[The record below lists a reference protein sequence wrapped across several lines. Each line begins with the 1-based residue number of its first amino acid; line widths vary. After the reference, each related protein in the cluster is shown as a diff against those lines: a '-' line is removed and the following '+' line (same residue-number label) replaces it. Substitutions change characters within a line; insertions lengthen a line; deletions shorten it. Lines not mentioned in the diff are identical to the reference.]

1 MARRRLAPALRY
13 LLLAALAAVVGLNV
27 YALNAERLVGD
38 RLPMPF
44 GYGAAVV
51 LSGSMEPEL
60 SAGDL
65 VIVGDSGSVEVGDVV
80 VYQDGNVL
88 VVHRV
93 VEIDGDVMVTKG
105 DANNVADAPMS
116 VSAVRG
122 EVLASIPLL
131 GTVVGWLKSPA
142 GTVLV
147 LAAAVVLLEAP
158 RWAERR
164 REEEER
170 RAVLAEIER
179 LRCELRR

>member
-1 MARRRLAPALRY
+1 MARVRRAPVLRY
-13 LLLAALAAVVGLNV
+13 LLLALLAAVVGLNV
-27 YALNAERLVGD
+27 YALNAERLAGN

-60 SAGDL
+60 STGDL
-65 VIVGDSGSVEVGDVV
+65 VIVGDGGPVEVGDVV
-80 VYQDGNVL
+80 VYQDGNLL

-93 VEIDGDVMVTKG
+93 VETEGGVMVTKG
-105 DANNVADAPMS
+105 DANNVADEPVA

-122 EVLASIPLL
+122 EVLASIPFL
-131 GTVVGWLKSPA
+131 GTVVSWLKSPV

-147 LAAAVVLLEAP
+147 LAAAVMLLEAP

-179 LRCELRR
+179 LKRELRR

>member
-1 MARRRLAPALRY
+1 MARVRQAPVLRY
-13 LLLAALAAVVGLNV
+13 LLLVLLAAVVGLNV
-27 YALNAERLVGD
+27 YALNAERLAGN

-65 VIVGDSGSVEVGDVV
+65 VIVGDGGPIEAGDVV
-80 VYQDGNVL
+80 VYQDGGVL

-93 VEIDGDVMVTKG
+93 VEIDGDLMVTKG
-105 DANNVADAPMS
+105 DANNVADAPVA
-116 VSAVRG
+116 VSAVKG
-122 EVLASIPLL
+122 EMLASIPFL
-131 GTVVGWLKSPA
+131 GTVVSWLKSPV

-179 LRCELRR
+179 LKRELRR